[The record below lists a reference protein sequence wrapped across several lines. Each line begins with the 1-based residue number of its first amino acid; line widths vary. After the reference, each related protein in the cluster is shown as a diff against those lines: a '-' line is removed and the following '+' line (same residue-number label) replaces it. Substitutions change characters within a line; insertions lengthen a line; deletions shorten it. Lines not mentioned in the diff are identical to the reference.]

1 MNKKLITISAVALA
15 AALLFTVNGGN
26 VSITQSGTPE
36 NHLVIDLQNV
46 QYKSVTISGSYV
58 DVSNVYVRGSQSHGI
73 LITGKYVTVDGFEVS
88 EGVNENRTS
97 TGCGNAQWGS
107 GVKVAVGGENIVIR
121 NGRVSRNCGEGVAI
135 TRGRNVVIDN
145 VIAEDNFSVNF
156 YIDNSV
162 EVKVQNSTALC
173 ASPIYYRSGKP
184 ANSFLLGEENYSGWG
199 AQLSN
204 ITIQNN
210 YATGCKGIR
219 LYEQFSAGGL
229 KSATITG
236 NTLAQVWKNAT
247 PILIA
252 MYPQNRD
259 IVISNNVFPAYV
271 STTSTPVIVP
281 PTVTKVPT
289 YISTPQATK
298 TPECLTFPAH
308 LEVICIR

>member
-1 MNKKLITISAVALA
+1 MNKKLITISAVAIA

-26 VSITQSGTPE
+26 VSITQSGTPDS
-36 NHLVIDLQNV
+36 HLVIDLQNI
-46 QYKSVTISGSYV
+46 QYKSVSISGSYV
-58 DVSNVYVRGSQSHGI
+58 DVSNINVKGSQSHGI
-73 LITGKYVTVDGFEVS
+73 LITGKYVTVDGFTVD

-107 GVKVAVGGENIVIR
+107 GVKVAIGGENIIIK
-121 NGRVSRNCGEGVAI
+121 NGRISRNCGEGVAI
-135 TRGRNVVIDN
+135 TRGKNVLVDN
-145 VIAEDNFSVNF
+145 VIVEDNFSVNF

-162 EVKVQNSTALC
+162 NVTVQNSTALC
-173 ASPIYYRSGKP
+173 SSPTYYRSGEP

-219 LYEQFSAGGL
+219 LYEQFSSGGL

-252 MYPQNRD
+252 TYPQNRD
-259 IVISNNVFPAYV
+259 IVISGNVFPPYV
-271 STTSTPVIVP
+271 YATFTPSVVS
-281 PTVTKVPT
+281 PTVTRTPT
-289 YISTPQATK
+289 RIPIK
-298 TPECLTFPAH
+298 TPECFIRRNGET
-308 LEVICIR
+308 ICIY